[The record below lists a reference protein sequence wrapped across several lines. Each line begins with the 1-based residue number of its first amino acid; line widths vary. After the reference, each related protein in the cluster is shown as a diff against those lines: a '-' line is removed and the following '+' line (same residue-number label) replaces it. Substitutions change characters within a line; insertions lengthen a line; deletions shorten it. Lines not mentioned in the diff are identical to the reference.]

1 MFIFYDTETSG
12 LEKNFSQIFQM
23 GLIFT
28 DGDMNILSAKKIDCR
43 RSPWCVPS
51 PGAMLTT
58 GFTPD
63 VLKTSKNSHFE
74 MMHEVDQW
82 IRAQHWPIIF
92 SGYNTQGYD
101 DDVLAA
107 NFHMNLLDADTT
119 TTRDAKTGE
128 CNGRHD
134 LMVVVKAVQAWMPGA
149 LKLDIMNDYGYPSL
163 KLMNVASQNGV
174 ALSADEAHD
183 AMNDIRATVGVGK
196 MLKKV
201 APDVWDHLLKLS
213 TKDGV
218 DDFIANNKV
227 FNLTTVFSGKNKG
240 FAVTSVGRRN
250 GSGNTELLFD
260 LAYDPAPYLNMT
272 VEQLKQVFIDQD
284 KKPSKGNPF
293 PPKPFRKLNRSEQPM
308 IATLDMADAVTPKGF
323 DEKVANARADAL
335 RGNAQFMENLAE
347 AAKLAKEETAK
358 APSTRTEQPEEG
370 LHNDLQ
376 SPLKEKMEGWKK
388 EFAEAKS
395 WKEAAGLV
403 KDFYTRFEKEMEEE
417 PSIRRFVKFA
427 GRIVFEHAPEELS
440 EDKQEA
446 MRRFIAAHILNPD
459 KSAPWMTV
467 AKAREELDG
476 IEADRISTDPKKKNK
491 WQHATDTQIRSLKLF
506 YTSLEKEFGPYLQN
520 QPSAP
525 AAPSSND
532 NPPPDAPKAAEVKK
546 ANDQPK
552 P

>member
-12 LEKNFSQIFQM
+12 LEKGFSQIFQM

-43 RSPWCVPS
+43 RSPWVVPA

-63 VLKTSKNSHFE
+63 VLKASKNSHFE
-74 MMHEVDQW
+74 MMQEVDQW
-82 IRAQHWPIIF
+82 IRAQKWPVVF

-101 DDVLAA
+101 DEVLAA
-107 NFHMNLLDADTT
+107 NFHMNLLDPDTT
-119 TTRDAKTGE
+119 TARDPKTGE
-128 CNGRHD
+128 CNARHD

-149 LKLDIMNDYGYPSL
+149 LKLDIMNDQGYPSL

-201 APDVWDHLLKLS
+201 APDVWEHLLKLS
-213 TKDGV
+213 TTDGV

-227 FNLTTVFSGKNKG
+227 FNL
-240 FAVTSVGRRN
+240 TSVGRRN

-260 LAYDPAPYLNMT
+260 LAYDPAPYMNMT
-272 VEQLKQVFIDQD
+272 VEQLKQIFIDAD
-284 KKPSKGNPF
+284 KKPAKGQPY
-293 PPKPFRKLNRSEQPM
+293 PPKPFRKLRRSEQPL
-308 IATLDMADAVTPKGF
+308 IATVEMAAPVMPKDF
-323 DEKVANARADAL
+323 DEKLANARADAL
-335 RGNAQFMENLAE
+335 RANKQFQENLAE
-347 AAKLAKEETAK
+347 AARLAKEATAK
-358 APSTRTEQPEEG
+358 APHAHTEQPEEG
-370 LHNDLQ
+370 IFNELQ
-376 SPLKEKMEGWKK
+376 EPVKGKLEQWKK
-388 EFAEAKS
+388 EFAQAKS
-395 WKEAAGLV
+395 WKDAAGLV

-427 GRIVFEHAPEELS
+427 GRIVFEHAPEELA
-440 EDKQEA
+440 EEKQEA

-459 KSAPWMTV
+459 TGVPWMTV
-467 AKAREELDG
+467 AKARAELQK
-476 IEADRISTDPKKKNK
+476 IEDDRASADPKKKNN
-491 WQHATDTQIRSLKLF
+491 WAHATDSQIRSLKLF
-506 YTSLEKEFGPYLQN
+506 YTALEKEYGPYLQQ
-520 QPSAP
+520 QPNAP
-525 AAPSSND
+525 VAPSSND
-532 NPPPDAPKAAEVKK
+532 NAQQPATPPAEIKK
-546 ANDQPK
+546 VIDPFK